1 VKRSSPVKTI
11 AISSILTT
19 CLLGNSAW
27 AALTIYLSEISF
39 NSGASPTQFESFES
53 LAPRGR
59 TSGMIDSTLFDLT
72 PATSLIGIQGATD
85 SPESGNGAFASDG
98 DKYLLSY
105 VPGMDPG
112 SFVIQFPAPVLAVG
126 FTLIDLGEVASTIT
140 AQTGVGETLNPVLL
154 DSVDGLPNGNTR
166 FIGFKQDTPFDQVT
180 FTFTGLDE
188 SFGMDAVRIA
198 VPEPYSL
205 STLAVSLLVFAS
217 HRRRK

>member
-1 VKRSSPVKTI
+1 MKTV
-11 AISSILTT
+11 AITSLLTT

-27 AALTIYLSEISF
+27 AALTIYVSEITF
-39 NSGASPTQFESFES
+39 NSGASPTLFESFES
-53 LAPRGR
+53 LTPRVR
-59 TSGMIDSTLFDLT
+59 ASGVINSTHFDLT
-72 PATSLIGIQGATD
+72 PGTGLIGIQDAAD

-98 DKYLLSY
+98 DQYLLSY
-105 VPGMDPG
+105 VAGMDPG
-112 SFVIQFPAPVLAVG
+112 SFVLQFPTPVLAVG

-140 AQTGVGETLNPVLL
+140 VQTGVGETLNPVML

-198 VPEPYSL
+198 VPEPSSL
-205 STLAVSLLVFAS
+205 STWAVSLLVFAS